1 MNIIDIIIV
10 VILLLGLVNGF
21 KRGLFIEI
29 TSLLGLILGVYGAI
43 HFSYYLA
50 NVLESSV
57 NWDASLI
64 QIVAFAGTFLVIVI
78 GLVMLGKVLTKI
90 AETIM
95 LGFFNKVLGAIFG
108 LLKVGLILS
117 VMLIIFSQFN
127 KTLKF
132 MDGSKVERSTL
143 YEPVKN
149 FAQWI
154 FPKMITVI
162 ENTNEK

>member
-1 MNIIDIIIV
+1 MNIIDIIIA
-10 VILLLGLVNGF
+10 VILLLGLINGF

-43 HFSYYLA
+43 HFSGYLA
-50 NVLESSV
+50 NILESSV
-57 NWDASLI
+57 KWDASLI

-78 GLVMLGKVLTKI
+78 GLVMLGKLLTKI

-108 LLKVGLILS
+108 LIKVGLILS
-117 VMLIIFSQFN
+117 VLLIIFSQFN

-132 MDGSKVERSTL
+132 MDRSKVERSTL

-149 FAQWI
+149 FAPWI
-154 FPKMITVI
+154 FPKMITVL
-162 ENTNEK
+162 ENTK